1 MYFITVKGQQVT
13 GVLQGSDL
21 VEGAIEITEEQY
33 RNLDLNYNYDYVEG
47 ELKKTTPLEKSMSS
61 YELTHQILEDV
72 SLNTEL
78 QLLSQEQVE
87 AVGVDNLTNT
97 DLLMMVL
104 DLQAVLLENQKMIMN
119 HLGIQVKGE

>member
-1 MYFITVKGQQVT
+1 MYFITVKDQQVT
-13 GVLQGSDL
+13 GFLQGSDP

-33 RNLDLNYNYDYVEG
+33 KDLDWNYNYDYVEG

-87 AVGVDNLTNT
+87 TIGVDNLTNT

-104 DLQAVLLENQKMIMN
+104 EQQATLLENQKIIMN